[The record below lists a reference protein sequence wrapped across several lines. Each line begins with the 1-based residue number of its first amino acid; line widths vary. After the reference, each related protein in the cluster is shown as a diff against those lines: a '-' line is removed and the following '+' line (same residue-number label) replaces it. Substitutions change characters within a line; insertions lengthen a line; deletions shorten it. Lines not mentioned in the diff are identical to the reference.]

1 MPVVHAALDIDD
13 IIAITANEALE
24 IIKKQLTTMQ
34 ILYCKKVA
42 ESMLTLK
49 IPAEYQDFKGLFEL
63 ESDQEALPKH

>member
-1 MPVVHAALDIDD
+1 MPVVHAVLDMDD

-24 IIKKQLTTMQ
+24 VIEKRLSTMQ

-49 IPAEYQDFKGLFEL
+49 IPAKY
-63 ESDQEALPKH
+63 